1 MPKPKSVNILSCKW
15 GTVISV
21 RDHNDEEYRMDFW
34 ALRKVLEDIVDTDW
48 FKDKKV
54 KWKYKRLNYEE
65 TYKHLLYHP
74 ALHKIINVEEEI
86 KWVRKN

>member
-1 MPKPKSVNILSCKW
+1 MTKPKSVTLLSCKW
-15 GTVISV
+15 DTVISI
-21 RDHNDEEYRMDFW
+21 RDHNNEEYRMNYY
-34 ALRKVLEDIVDTDW
+34 ALIQVLENIIDTDW

-74 ALHKIINVEEEI
+74 AIHKLINIEE
-86 KWVRKN
+86 N

>member
-21 RDHNDEEYRMDFW
+21 RDHNDEEYRMDYW
-34 ALRKVLEDIVDTDW
+34 ALHHVLMQLVDTDW
-48 FKDKKV
+48 FKDRKPKL
-54 KWKYKRLNYEE
+54 KYKRLDFEE

-74 ALHKIINVEEEI
+74 ALHKIINIEEEI
-86 KWVRKN
+86 K

>member
-21 RDHNDEEYRMDFW
+21 RDHNDEEYRMDYW
-34 ALRKVLEDIVDTDW
+34 ALHHVLMQLVDTDW
-48 FKDKKV
+48 FKDRKP
-54 KWKYKRLNYEE
+54 KWKYKRLDFEE

-74 ALHKIINVEEEI
+74 ALHKLINIEEEV
-86 KWVRKN
+86 K

>member
-1 MPKPKSVNILSCKW
+1 MRMNTMPKPKSVTILSCKFS
-15 GTVISV
+15 TVISV
-21 RDHNDEEYRMDFW
+21 RDHNNEEYRMDYGAFHD
-34 ALRKVLEDIVDTDW
+34 VLMELVDTDW

-74 ALHKIINVEEEI
+74 AIHKLINI
-86 KWVRKN
+86 KEN